1 MSAARARRGAHAL
14 RARGDRPASC
24 VVITVSD
31 TRGRARDV
39 SGADAE
45 ALLRSAGHEVAR
57 REWVRD
63 EIPAIRRAVRRALSL
78 RATDLVV
85 LTGGTGIAKR
95 DVTPEAVEPLLERE
109 LPGFGELFRARSFAQ
124 VGAAA
129 WLSRAGAGVARG
141 RLVAYL
147 PGSPA
152 AIALG
157 LGEILVPEL
166 AHALRLLGR
175 MNTGD

>member
-1 MSAARARRGAHAL
+1 
-14 RARGDRPASC
+14 
-24 VVITVSD
+24 VITVSD
-31 TRGRARDV
+31 TRGRDRDV
-39 SGADAE
+39 SGARAE
-45 ALLRSAGHEVAR
+45 ELLLSAGHHVAK

-63 EIPAIRRAVRRALSL
+63 EVQAIRRAVRRALGT
-78 RATDLVV
+78 RATDLVL
-85 LTGGTGIAKR
+85 LTGGTGIARR
-95 DVTPEAVEPLLERE
+95 DVTPEAVRPLFERE
-109 LPGFGELFRARSFAQ
+109 LPGFGERFRARSFEQ
-124 VGAAA
+124 VGEAA

-175 MNTGD
+175 TTTGD